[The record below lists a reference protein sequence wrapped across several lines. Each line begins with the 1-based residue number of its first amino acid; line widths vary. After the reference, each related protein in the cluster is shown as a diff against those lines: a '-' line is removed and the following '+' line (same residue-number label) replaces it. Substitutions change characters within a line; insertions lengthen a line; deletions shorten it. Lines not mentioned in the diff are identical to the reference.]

1 MLEKRW
7 KSPLLWLLL
16 LEVLCDG
23 IDGTVRIR
31 IRLERN
37 DPVLLGPVNL
47 ESLDVPQDTGLI
59 VDIRDQ
65 AKLLDD
71 FGLGSLVTSD

>member
-1 MLEKRW
+1 M
-7 KSPLLWLLL
+7 
-16 LEVLCDG
+16 
-23 IDGTVRIR
+23 RIR

-47 ESLDVPQDTGLI
+47 EGLDVPQDTGLI